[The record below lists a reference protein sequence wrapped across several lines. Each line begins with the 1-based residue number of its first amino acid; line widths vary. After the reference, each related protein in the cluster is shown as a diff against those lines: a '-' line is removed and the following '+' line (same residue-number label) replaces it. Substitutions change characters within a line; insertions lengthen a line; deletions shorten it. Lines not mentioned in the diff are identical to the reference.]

1 MRILAVGDLVGQA
14 GLKKFEQ
21 EYQKIK
27 ENEKCQGRKRR
38 QKDL

>member
-14 GLKKFEQ
+14 GLEKFEQ

-27 ENEKCQGRKRR
+27 DKIKEVIPIEKTK
-38 QKDL
+38 